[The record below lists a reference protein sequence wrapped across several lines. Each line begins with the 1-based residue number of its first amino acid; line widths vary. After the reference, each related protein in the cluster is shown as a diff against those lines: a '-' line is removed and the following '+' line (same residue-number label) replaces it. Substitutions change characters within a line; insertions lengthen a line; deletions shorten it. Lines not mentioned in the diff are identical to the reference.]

1 LKIVFNTIAFAAT
14 LLASS
19 SAMAVATTVI
29 AADNFESGNAV
40 GSSVIGS
47 AGGTGWASAWASP
60 TAASTIAA
68 PIGMEGDKS
77 LQISTNNTAI
87 VSRALTT
94 AISGDVLVRFEFQYS
109 GILERNDFLGFWFG
123 DSNGPNVGLKANC
136 DAAGT
141 ACTNDVFVRTNTNT
155 KMLPDSDLTAET
167 TYVLF
172 AHLYKT
178 NGSTNYNNFDAC
190 LNPSNAEMATLIN
203 PDMVSS
209 GVSSI
214 ASFSTIGFRSDNLN
228 NGVVV
233 RIDDVSIAAVPEPT
247 TIALFGAALL
257 GIGAL
262 RRRRA

>member
-1 LKIVFNTIAFAAT
+1 MKQVFNAMALAAT
-14 LLASS
+14 LLASG

-29 AADNFESGNAV
+29 AADNFENGNAAGTSIV
-40 GSSVIGS
+40 GS

-60 TAASTIAA
+60 TATSTIVT
-68 PIGMEGDKS
+68 PIGMEGNKS
-77 LQISTNNTAI
+77 LQISTNNNAI

-109 GILERNDFLGFWFG
+109 GALEGNDFLGFWFG

-136 DAAGT
+136 GGT
-141 ACTNDVFVRTNTNT
+141 TCTNDAFVRTNSNAQ
-155 KMLPDSDLTAET
+155 MLPNSDLLAET

-178 NGSTNYNNFDAC
+178 NGSATYNHFDAW
-190 LNPSNAEMATLIN
+190 LNPSNAEMVSLTN
-203 PDMVSS
+203 PRMTST

-233 RIDDVSIAAVPEPT
+233 RVDDISISAIPEPT

-257 GIGAL
+257 GMCGL